1 MNDLIRPSLYDAHH
15 QLVPVYEDL
24 DDDEAEQKTWD
35 IVGPICETGDFLA
48 KNRALNL
55 QEGDTLGNNLTDS
68 EAIHKQ
74 CPASRESGLIIWSKS
89 LLTLVVI
96 LSLGENCGYYEP
108 ML

>member
-1 MNDLIRPSLYDAHH
+1 MAYSFEQSNKIKNFAIVDAAMNDLIRPSLYDAHH

-68 EAIHKQ
+68 EAIHK
-74 CPASRESGLIIWSKS
+74 
-89 LLTLVVI
+89 
-96 LSLGENCGYYEP
+96 
-108 ML
+108 

>member
-15 QLVPVYEDL
+15 QLVPVDEDL

-55 QEGDTLGNNLTDS
+55 QEGDTLGNNV
-68 EAIHKQ
+68 
-74 CPASRESGLIIWSKS
+74 RERVLLIIWCKS
-89 LLTLVVI
+89 PLTS
-96 LSLGENCGYYEP
+96 SL
-108 ML
+108 